1 MTTATTC
8 IRVQRALALLGT
20 VAATATCWTLNV
32 PLGGAEL
39 TVRTNGT
46 TSTVGLGAVLVT
58 ALLAGLAGWAL
69 LAVLE
74 RFDRFVRRPGRAWTA
89 IAVTVL
95 VLSLAGPLGSGVGA
109 STKIALVGL
118 HLTVGMVLVPN
129 LWLSTRPL
137 RVRGAVPAGA

>member
-8 IRVQRALALLGT
+8 IRIQRALAVLGT

-46 TSTVGLGAVLVT
+46 TSVV
-58 ALLAGLAGWAL
+58 GLAGWAL
-69 LAVLE
+69 LALLE
-74 RFDRFVRRPGRAWTA
+74 RFVRRPARVWTV
-89 IAVTVL
+89 IALTVL

-109 STKIALVGL
+109 TTKIALVGL
-118 HLTVGMVLVPN
+118 HLTVGLVLVPN

-137 RVRGAVPAGA
+137 RVRRSAPAGA

>member
-8 IRVQRALALLGT
+8 IRIQRALAVLGT

-46 TSTVGLGAVLVT
+46 TSVVGLGAVLVT

-69 LAVLE
+69 LALLE
-74 RFDRFVRRPGRAWTA
+74 RFVRRPARVWTV
-89 IAVTVL
+89 IALTVL

-109 STKIALVGL
+109 TTKIALVGL
-118 HLTVGMVLVPN
+118 HLTVGLVLVPN

-137 RVRGAVPAGA
+137 RVRRSAPAGA